1 MHDIKKLDNNRGDGA
16 GGLTSF
22 QEEAMK
28 RLLYSL
34 PLIAVFVVPGLVQAS
49 NSATWYQNI
58 TDCYRGGDDAC
69 QFSSFDSSGTQTENM
84 DIRAAG
90 VDIHSAEVMEL
101 RKDGTGVSI
110 SPGDSDIAGISVEP
124 GNVNVKAPP
133 PPPNGVKRAAAEST
147 GTNHMYATV
156 YFDGTG
162 YSNFEVETK
171 WWGTWGSPQQTA
183 RYITDIRREVDE
195 TRIEFRYQYRFQQS
209 GSWRGWTEYR
219 SITGQD
225 EIWNKKSSH
234 RGRTYWG
241 YTWFAPGD
249 HSDVVKNG
257 SIPSNATAMQVRFLV
272 YNAQGRTCTTRDDCD
287 GNRWGSPAVR
297 RTIAVTAF
305 P

>member
-90 VDIHSAEVMEL
+90 VDIHSAAVMGL
-101 RKDGTGVSI
+101 PKGDTGVSY
-110 SPGDSDIAGISVEP
+110 SAGDTDIAGISVEP

-133 PPPNGVKRAAAEST
+133 SPPNGVKRAAAEST

-162 YSNFEVETK
+162 YSNFEVETD
-171 WWGTWGSPQQTA
+171 WWGIWGSPTVSSGRAGDILRKVDSA
-183 RYITDIRREVDE
+183 RL
-195 TRIEFRYQYRFQQS
+195 EFKYQYRFYQS
-209 GSWRGWTEYR
+209 GSWRGWT
-219 SITGQD
+219 
-225 EIWNKKSSH
+225 
-234 RGRTYWG
+234 G
-241 YTWFAPGD
+241 YGGISGVTEAWKNNSGTRRYGYSWFAAGD
-249 HSDVVKNG
+249 NSDVVKNG
-257 SIPSNATAMQVRFLV
+257 DIPSDATAMQVRFLL
-272 YNAQGRTCTTRDDCD
+272 YNGEGRTCTTRDDCD
-287 GNRWGSPAVR
+287 GNGWGSPAVR